1 MGLTFLPFGATMYV
15 AKCYMVLRFL
25 RGFDMLATLIGIK
38 PVDFTGDSGDTV
50 KGTRVGY
57 YYPHPDW
64 FGNKV
69 ENRFVRSGTAIY
81 KTLANLV
88 DSMDDSELDCM
99 AVPVSIEFDG
109 DGKLIGLAVVKNQ

>member
-1 MGLTFLPFGATMYV
+1 MQ
-15 AKCYMVLRFL
+15 
-25 RGFDMLATLIGIK
+25 ATLIGVK

-50 KGTRVGY
+50 RGMRIGY

-64 FGNKV
+64 FGNKT
-69 ENRFVRSGTAIY
+69 ETRFVRSGTAIH

-88 DSMDDSELDCM
+88 ESMDDSELDCM

-109 DGKLIGLAVVKNQ
+109 DGKLMAITVVKN